1 MDYMKAYERCMNIA
15 RNKANG
21 GEMSELEKENI
32 RLGLDID
39 SRFSVLNRTNCV
51 DMSLG
56 LGSTART
63 DCKIITVRPA
73 RF

>member
-21 GEMSELEKENI
+21 GEMSELEKEDI
-32 RLGLDID
+32 RLGLDMD
-39 SRFSVLNRTNCV
+39 SRCSVLNRTNCV

-56 LGSTART
+56 LGTKSRT
-63 DCKIITVRPA
+63 ISDK
-73 RF
+73 